1 MTDPR
6 HDLGQAAED
15 AVAAWLSRAGWRIVA
30 RRLRS
35 RHGGE
40 VDLVAI
46 DPGDVLVA
54 IEVRA
59 RSGGRAGSA
68 FETVDGRR
76 VGRLRRTLVEHARE
90 TGGLH
95 SGLRVDLVAVE
106 PDGEAGRWRLRRLAG
121 IG

>member
-6 HDLGQAAED
+6 HDLGLAAED
-15 AVAAWLSRAGWRIVA
+15 AVAAWLTRTGWSVVA

-40 VDLVAI
+40 IDLVAI
-46 DPGDVLVA
+46 DPGEVLVA

-59 RSGGRAGSA
+59 RRGRRAGSA
-68 FETVDGRR
+68 LETVDPRR
-76 VGRLRRTLVEHARE
+76 VARLRRTLLEHARG
-90 TGGLH
+90 TSGRH
-95 SGLRVDLVAVE
+95 AGLRVDLVGVE